1 MQLLPYRI
9 QVTGWRHWPRTASYV
24 VHAVLAELARDAL
37 RTGQPVMVR
46 DGQCPYGGV
55 DDYAYEWSQY
65 TSGVS
70 GQRVPAQWAEFG
82 QAAGSIRNQA
92 MVNMGA
98 DVCAAFP
105 GPPTLKY
112 SGTQDCADRARKA
125 GIMVVTVPWAEWFGE
140 EPTRFN
146 PCIYVQEPVTPQLGW

>member
-1 MQLLPYRI
+1 MQLPPYRI
-9 QVTGWRHWPRTASYV
+9 QVTGWRYWPRAGSFV

-37 RTGQPVMVR
+37 RTGQLVVVR

-55 DDYAYEWSQY
+55 DDYAYEWAQY
-65 TSGVS
+65 TSGVA
-70 GQRVPAQWAEFG
+70 GQRVPARWSELG
-82 QAAGSIRNQA
+82 KAAGRIRNQT
-92 MVNMGA
+92 MVDMGA

-125 GIMVVTVPWAEWFGE
+125 GIIVVTVPWAAWFAE
-140 EPTRFN
+140 EPTRFR
-146 PCIYVQEPVTPQLGW
+146 PSTYLQQPSTPQLGW